1 MDVKVLK
8 PAEEKKLVETCL
20 LAGKIL
26 MQCGAETYRVEDT
39 MMRMA
44 AACGFSESQSFVTP
58 TGIIFSLEGSD
69 SSQFVRISQ
78 RGTDLEKIARVNHIS
93 RRMAEG
99 ELRYEEAF
107 QALKKLAKENLS
119 FPIWVQILA
128 ATISTGS
135 FLIMFKG
142 VWGDYLPAMLVGGL
156 GFTVMLL
163 VHNQTKVKF
172 FAEFMAAFVIALVSL
187 LFVRFSVGQQLDLIV
202 IASVMPLVP
211 GLLITNAIRDLMA
224 GHFVSGLSKGAE
236 AFLTALAIG
245 AGVAVAY
252 SIWL

>member
-1 MDVKVLK
+1 MK
-8 PAEEKKLVETCL
+8 PSEEKRLVEACL

-44 AACGFSESQSFVTP
+44 AACGFYESQSYVTP
-58 TGIIFSLEGSD
+58 TGIIFSLEDSD

-93 RRMAEG
+93 RKMAEG
-99 ELRYEEAF
+99 ELGYREAF
-107 QALKKLAKENLS
+107 QSLKKLERENLS

-142 VWGDYLPAMLVGGL
+142 VWSDYVPAMLIGGA
-156 GFTVMLL
+156 GFSALL
-163 VHNQTKVKF
+163 IIHNQTKVKF
-172 FAEFMAAFVIALVSL
+172 FAEFMAAFVVALLSL
-187 LFVRFSVGQQLDLIV
+187 IFIRTGLGKQLDVII

-236 AFLTALAIG
+236 AFLTAFAIG
-245 AGVAVAY
+245 AGVAVVLTL
-252 SIWL
+252 WL

>member
-1 MDVKVLK
+1 
-8 PAEEKKLVETCL
+8 
-20 LAGKIL
+20 
-26 MQCGAETYRVEDT
+26 
-39 MMRMA
+39 
-44 AACGFSESQSFVTP
+44 
-58 TGIIFSLEGSD
+58 
-69 SSQFVRISQ
+69 
-78 RGTDLEKIARVNHIS
+78 
-93 RRMAEG
+93 
-99 ELRYEEAF
+99 
-107 QALKKLAKENLS
+107 
-119 FPIWVQILA
+119 
-128 ATISTGS
+128 
-135 FLIMFKG
+135 MFKG

-252 SIWL
+252 SI

>member
-1 MDVKVLK
+1 MNHHINEQELIEV
-8 PAEEKKLVETCL
+8 CL

-26 MQCGAETYRVEDT
+26 MKSGAETYRVEDT

-44 AACGFSESQSFVTP
+44 SACGFNESQSFVTP

-69 SSQFVRISQ
+69 PSQFVRISE
-78 RGTDLEKIARVNHIS
+78 RGTDLERISKVNHIS
-93 RRMAEG
+93 RGMAEKK
-99 ELRYEEAF
+99 LNTDEAIL
-107 QALKKLAKENLS
+107 ALKELENANLS
-119 FPIWVQILA
+119 FPIWLQIA
-128 ATISTGS
+128 AAAIASGS

-142 VWGDYLPAMLVGGL
+142 SWTDYIPALLVGGI
-156 GFTVMLL
+156 GFSTFLI
-163 VHNQTKVKF
+163 VHYHAKVKF
-172 FAEFMAAFVIALVSL
+172 FAEFSASFIIGL
-187 LFVRFSVGQQLDLIV
+187 LGLFAVNYGLGQQLDLIV

-245 AGVAVAY
+245 AGVAFIY
-252 SIWL
+252 SLML

>member
-8 PAEEKKLVETCL
+8 PAEEKRLVDACL

-26 MQCGAETYRVEDT
+26 MQSGAETYRVEDT

-93 RRMAEG
+93 RKMAEK
-99 ELRYEEAF
+99 ELGYQEAF
-107 QALKKLAKENLS
+107 QSLKKLERENLS
-119 FPIWVQILA
+119 FPIWVQIFA

-142 VWGDYLPAMLVGGL
+142 VWADYIPAMLVGGL
-156 GFTVMLL
+156 GFSAMLL
-163 VHNQTKVKF
+163 IHNQTKVKF
-172 FAEFMAAFVIALVSL
+172 FAEFTAAFVIALLSL
-187 LFVRFSVGQQLDLIV
+187 LFVRFGIGQQLDLIV

-224 GHFVSGLSKGAE
+224 GHFVAGLSKGAE
-236 AFLTALAIG
+236 ALLTAFAIG
-245 AGVAVAY
+245 AGVAVVY
-252 SIWL
+252 SLWL